1 MIHKFLIFYRKIRT
15 ANALRRSYGNMWVLR
30 FAIGKIFRQE
40 FQHKFLTTRRK
51 RITNFDIA
59 QLRNLPSLNARD
71 KSIPFFSIVVPT
83 YNTDSE
89 LLIQMIGSVYY
100 QTYKNWE
107 LVIQDDCS
115 TASDTVDQLE
125 NIRGISWR
133 IRVLRNTSNLGISET
148 SNQAVLRTTGDWL
161 LFLDHDDLLHPEALE
176 IFAREISLN
185 NYEYLYS
192 DEDKITVSGV
202 HFDLTNK
209 PSWSPETLLDHMYAL
224 HPIVIKKKVFLE
236 IGMFRT
242 DFSGAQDYD
251 LALRLALAKTRVK
264 HIPLN
269 LYHWRT
275 SEGSSA
281 LNSSEKNWAHPL
293 ARKALEEHV
302 KNYYSETAIV
312 LPGYFENHFR
322 VRFERQDWPKV
333 SLLIPTDSRINPVD
347 GNLFLDSL
355 CRSLNLDSYPGDVE
369 VLIVDN
375 CNLPK
380 NFKSLILDQR
390 IKFISYSSDGDFN
403 FAKKINFSASYATG
417 EILILLNDDMK
428 ILSDDWISSLVEW
441 ATLPEI
447 GCVGSK
453 LVYPNGR
460 VQHAGVS
467 FNPNTGTRHLF
478 YNSTLPFAPGDFWV
492 NVLRNSEI
500 VTGAGM
506 AVKATIYREMG
517 GFDENLAIDFNDT
530 DFCLRVARSGLRN
543 IYNPYSVIQ
552 HYEGA
557 TISRQAPKDSELK
570 YFRNR
575 WSNINPDLLIN
586 SIYWS

>member
-1 MIHKFLIFYRKIRT
+1 MTHKASNILRKLGT
-15 ANALRRSYGNMWVLR
+15 ANALRRSYGMKWVVH
-30 FAIGKIFRQE
+30 FAISKLPQYKPQSR
-40 FQHKFLTTRRK
+40 FLNKTK
-51 RITNFDIA
+51 RMVTSFDIA
-59 QLRNLPSLNARD
+59 QVRNLPPINTRD

-83 YNTDSE
+83 FNTNSD
-89 LLIQMIGSVYY
+89 LLIQMVGSVYN

-115 TASDTVDQLE
+115 TTPETIDQLQKF
-125 NIRGISWR
+125 IGLSWR
-133 IRVLRNTSNLGISET
+133 IRVLRNPTNLGISET

-161 LFLDHDDLLHPEALE
+161 LFLDHDDLLHPSALE
-176 IFAREISLN
+176 LFAWEIRHN
-185 NYEYLYS
+185 DCEYLYS

-224 HPIVIKKKVFLE
+224 HPIVIKKKVFLD
-236 IGMFRT
+236 IGMFRKE
-242 DFSGAQDYD
+242 FSGAQDYD
-251 LALRLALAKTRVK
+251 LALRLALAKAKVK
-264 HIPLN
+264 HIPKN
-269 LYHWRT
+269 LYHWRA

-281 LNSSEKNWAHPL
+281 LNGSEKNWALPL
-293 ARKALEEHV
+293 AKKSLEEHV
-302 KNYYSETAIV
+302 KNFYSETAFV
-312 LPGYFENHFR
+312 MSGYFENHFR
-322 VRFERQDWPKV
+322 VRFARLDWPKV
-333 SLLIPTDSRINPVD
+333 TVLIPTDSRTNPAE

-369 VLIVDN
+369 VLVVDN
-375 CNLPK
+375 CNLPTT
-380 NFKSLILDQR
+380 FKSSFVDQR
-390 IKFISYSSDGDFN
+390 IKFINYSYEGNFN
-403 FAKKINFSASYATG
+403 FAKKINYSAKHATG

-428 ILSDDWISSLVEW
+428 IVTNDWISCLVEW

-467 FNPNTGTRHLF
+467 FSSDTGTRHLF
-478 YNSTLPFAPGDFWV
+478 YNSTYPFPPGEFWV
-492 NVLRNSEI
+492 NVFRNSEI

-506 AVKATIYREMG
+506 AVKTTIYRELG
-517 GFDENLAIDFNDT
+517 GFDENLSIDFNDT

-543 IYNPYSVIQ
+543 VYNPYSVIQ

-557 TISRQAPKDSELK
+557 TISRQTPKVSELE
-570 YFRNR
+570 YFRDR
-575 WSNINPDLLIN
+575 WSNVNPDLLIN
-586 SIYWS
+586 STYWR